1 MAFELAPRF
10 CILVLVPTAV
20 NVAVHGM
27 HFSVVHFGLAFGRTI
42 VAGDLEIS

>member
-27 HFSVVHFGLAFGRTI
+27 HFGVVHFGLAFGRTI